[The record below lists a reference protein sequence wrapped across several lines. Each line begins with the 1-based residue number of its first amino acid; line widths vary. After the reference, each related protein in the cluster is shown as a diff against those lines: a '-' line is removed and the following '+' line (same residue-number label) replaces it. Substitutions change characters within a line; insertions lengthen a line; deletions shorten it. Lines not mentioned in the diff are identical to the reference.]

1 MLTEFLIG
9 LGQYPN
15 AGARALGRARA
26 QIGYDAFMAGKRVA
40 IVGIGNRVA
49 VFLMRFVPITA
60 GGPASARR
68 TGRQTG

>member
-40 IVGIGNRVA
+40 IAGIGNRIA
-49 VFLMRFVPITA
+49 ASLMHFVPNA
-60 GGPASARR
+60 LLLRLVDQRKRAER
-68 TGRQTG
+68 